1 MGTELHGS
9 CLCGSIRYKVEDR
22 FSMFFMC
29 HCTQCRK
36 LSGSS
41 NAANLF
47 GSPDSLTWLSGADQ
61 TTRYQLD
68 GRAFTKVFCA
78 QCGTAMPYVSGNG
91 KFLVVPAGSLDD
103 EPTKTPDARI
113 YCSEQAEWHK
123 RGLMAPARERI

>member
-68 GRAFTKVFCA
+68 GRAFTKVFVLNAAPRCP
-78 QCGTAMPYVSGNG
+78 M
-91 KFLVVPAGSLDD
+91 FPATENSWLFPL
-103 EPTKTPDARI
+103 EASTTSQKTPDARI